1 MSSNTRGNNV
11 DKCEAHSGV
20 CANIENIEKTCLEHR
35 GQFDKK
41 LDEIKGEI
49 KAHKAW
55 LIATLAMVSI
65 QLAFFILNNA
75 PKLMAAYK

>member
-1 MSSNTRGNNV
+1 MDTCN
-11 DKCEAHSGV
+11 DHSGI
-20 CANIENIEKTCLEHR
+20 CANIENIERTCLEHR

-41 LDEIKGEI
+41 LDEIKSEI

>member
-1 MSSNTRGNNV
+1 M

-20 CANIENIEKTCLEHR
+20 CANIENINQTCKDHR

-41 LDEIKGEI
+41 LDEIKTEI

-75 PKLMAAYK
+75 PKLMAVSK